1 MHYQR
6 AAYLYRVPPQ
16 TNIPAALATIIIK
29 LLDIASSRAEQERIV
44 NKLHPQIRWIAP
56 EKRVYKKSELE
67 ALLAETKQQQLKPLL
82 FVITNAELLQEQ
94 AANSLLKVLEEPPH
108 NVFFILT
115 TTNEQ
120 QILPTIR
127 SRLMHQELTEHEV
140 HQETHLV
147 FLFFTKMPI
156 GSFVELHELLSKQ
169 DIDDIQSA
177 RLLDSL
183 IAHWHAKEIEG
194 NLEAKK
200 VLKVLLYFAQKLP
213 MPGSSKLFWRTI
225 YLSISTALQK

>member
-1 MHYQR
+1 MHYKR
-6 AAYLYRVPPQ
+6 AAYLYRVSPQ
-16 TNIPAALATIIIK
+16 TDIPSALATPITK
-29 LLDIASSRAEQERIV
+29 LLDITNSRAEQERII

-82 FVITNAELLQEQ
+82 FVITHAELLQEQ
-94 AANSLLKVLEEPPH
+94 AANSLLKVIEEPPH

-120 QILPTIR
+120 QIIPTIR
-127 SRLMHQELTEHEV
+127 SRLAYQELID
-140 HQETHLV
+140 QETHQEAHPI
-147 FLFFTKMPI
+147 FLFFTRTPI

-169 DIDDIQSA
+169 DVDDIQSA
-177 RLLDSL
+177 RLFDAL
-183 IAHWHAKEIEG
+183 IAHWHTKEIEEKS
-194 NLEAKK
+194 EAKK
-200 VLKVLLYFAQKLP
+200 VLKILLYFAQKPP

-225 YLSISTALQK
+225 YLSISTALQR